1 MKGNPKA
8 ENAER
13 AEEAERLGDLNGIT
27 HGIIAAAI
35 EVHRHLGPGLL
46 ESAYQECVCYEL
58 SQMGLTFTREVHLP
72 LSYKGLQLD
81 CNYRIDLLVEDAIV
95 VELKSVEQI
104 LPIHSAQLLTYLKA
118 AHKQIG
124 LLINFSVPVLKDGI
138 RRMVHK
144 YSEPNTSALSASSA
158 ISPVKEEVA
167 QSHMS
172 SLRLSPRLSVSAVNS
187 ISNRKPR

>member
-1 MKGNPKA
+1 MKGNPRTENTEGA
-8 ENAER
+8 EKLRDPN
-13 AEEAERLGDLNGIT
+13 DIT

-58 SQMGLTFTREVHLP
+58 SQMGLSFTREVHLP
-72 LSYKGLQLD
+72 LSYKGLHLD

-118 AHKQIG
+118 SHKQIG
-124 LLINFSVPVLKDGI
+124 LLINFNVPVLKDGI

-144 YSEPNTSALSASSA
+144 YSEPNASALS
-158 ISPVKEEVA
+158 PVLEEAVE
-167 QSHMS
+167 SHMS
-172 SLRLSPRLSVSAVNS
+172 SLRLSPRLCVSAVNK
-187 ISNRKPR
+187 RP

>member
-1 MKGNPKA
+1 MKGNSRT

-13 AEEAERLGDLNGIT
+13 AEEAERLRDFNGIT

-58 SQMGLTFTREVHLP
+58 SQMGLSFTREVRLP

-118 AHKQIG
+118 SHKQIG
-124 LLINFSVPVLKDGI
+124 LLINFNVPVLKDGVK
-138 RRMVHK
+138 RMVHK
-144 YSEPNTSALSASSA
+144 YSEPNTSALSATSA
-158 ISPVKEEVA
+158 ISPGPDDTVE
-167 QSHMS
+167 SHMS
-172 SLRLSPRLSVSAVNS
+172 SLRLSPRLCVSAVN
-187 ISNRKPR
+187 RGPR